1 VHCFKVE
8 DDYPYFT
15 HLTDYQT
22 TQPIQYIAFT
32 PKSVLDFSHNEV
44 ARFLKLGY
52 NNTVEPVRCFV
63 AATNEESAHE
73 QLFHAE
79 FFPYFPATK
88 PSLNTASWLK
98 GEQSSLVKKPVTVG
112 TCCTIHKSNANRSGL
127 YGIGDF
133 ADKEFADLTLEFEGS
148 SQIKV
153 HRFVL
158 WARSSKFAQLL
169 HTVNSDRLPMPGVQ
183 VSHIGLSLRCNK
195 NLH

>member
-1 VHCFKVE
+1 ME

-32 PKSVLDFSHNEV
+32 PKNVLDFSHNEV

-63 AATNEESAHE
+63 AATNEESAHQ

-88 PSLNTASWLK
+88 PSLNTVSWLK
-98 GEQSSLVKKPVTVG
+98 GEQSSPVKNPVTVG

-169 HTVNSDRLPMPGVQ
+169 RTVNSDRLPMPGVQ
-183 VSHIGLSLRCNK
+183 VSHLGLSLQCNK